1 MTSLD
6 GGAERPR
13 TRGVSSLDD
22 DAERP
27 ARDAPAPRADARRAR
42 AGAPRPP
49 AGAPRPRSWLEVRWR
64 QLRNPPPPV
73 LRAVLANLLVAA
85 GGGAG
90 LLLYDVTSPS
100 GVPAELVA
108 LYVALVIV
116 AGSVLT
122 YLWVELPTGAS
133 GVRRRTGWAA
143 LLGLFASL
151 PTAYLVLV
159 VVFQLIRPLLG

>member
-1 MTSLD
+1 MS
-6 GGAERPR
+6 
-13 TRGVSSLDD
+13 
-22 DAERP
+22 
-27 ARDAPAPRADARRAR
+27 APRQ
-42 AGAPRPP
+42 
-49 AGAPRPRSWLEVRWR
+49 RSWLEVRWR

-73 LRAVLANLLVAA
+73 LRAVLANLAVAVA
-85 GGGAG
+85 GGVG
-90 LLLYDVTSPS
+90 LLVYDVASPT

-108 LYVALVIV
+108 LYVALVVV

-151 PTAYLVLV
+151 PIAYLVLV
-159 VVFQLIRPLLG
+159 VVFQVVRPLLA